1 MDQFV
6 LTQPQEFA
14 QLEVFQMELN
24 VLLLKQ
30 LNAQAEP
37 VSKMECV
44 LVNQLQ
50 FVIKELGMDK
60 LVFQVAKEAA
70 QLVINGM
77 EQLVSLYLAQSVKL
91 DSLCKEQPVSEVNLQ
106 HALLEHSMELFV

>member
-1 MDQFV
+1 MVQFAS
-6 LTQPQEFA
+6 TQPQELA
-14 QLEVFQMELN
+14 QQEVFPMELN
-24 VLLLKQ
+24 VFPLKQ
-30 LNAQAEP
+30 LNAQVVP
-37 VSKMECV
+37 TSKMECV
-44 LVNQLQ
+44 LVNLPQ
-50 FVIKELGMDK
+50 FVIKELGTDK
-60 LVFQVAKEAA
+60 LVFPAVKEAA

>member
-77 EQLVSLYLAQSVKL
+77 EQLVLPCQVQFVNL
-91 DSLCKEQPVSEVNLQ
+91 DSLCKEQLASEVKPQ
-106 HALLEHSMELFV
+106 SALLELSMVLFV